1 MICVINTKKT
11 VEEALRKFKRKVKNA
26 RILEE
31 YADKQFYLK
40 PSAKK
45 RLKSKRARALKHD

>member
-26 RILEE
+26 RIIEE
-31 YADKQFYLK
+31 YTDKQYFLK
-40 PSAKK
+40 PSIKK
-45 RLKSKRARALKHD
+45 RLKSKRARALNHV